1 MWSLVPLIP
10 VSVLAVSDFRHR
22 SVSVVWLAAFGVATI
37 GCSLLQYGIGTT
49 LWRTGFNL
57 ALLIVLSSLIFG
69 WLLLRK
75 KKTGL
80 HPKDYVGA
88 GDLVFVLLLTPF
100 FDLRDY
106 LFFLLVGAVG
116 SLLWWSIV
124 TRLGRRP
131 ATIPLVGT
139 LGTFLILHVVVELA
153 RG

>member
-1 MWSLVPLIP
+1 MADRVQSGAADRV
-10 VSVLAVSDFRHR
+10 VVADFRM
-22 SVSVVWLAAFGVATI
+22 VA
-37 GCSLLQYGIGTT
+37 SAQ
-49 LWRTGFNL
+49 
-57 ALLIVLSSLIFG
+57 
-69 WLLLRK
+69 